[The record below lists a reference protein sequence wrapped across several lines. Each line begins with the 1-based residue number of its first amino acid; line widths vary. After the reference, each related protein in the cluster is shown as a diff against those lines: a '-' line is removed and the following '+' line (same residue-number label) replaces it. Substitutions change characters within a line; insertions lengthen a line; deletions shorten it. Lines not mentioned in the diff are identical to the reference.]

1 MSQTPRRRSV
11 VLNGH
16 HTSISLEDEF
26 WEVLREIADA
36 QECSMNALIAEID
49 RVRRG
54 NLSSAIRL
62 YVLDDLRS
70 RVGPRAG

>member
-16 HTSISLEDEF
+16 HTSVSLEDEF
-26 WEVLREIADA
+26 WEALREIADA

-49 RVRRG
+49 GARRG

-70 RVGPRAG
+70 RVGPRAD

>member
-16 HTSISLEDEF
+16 HTSVSLEDEF

-36 QECSMNALIAEID
+36 QECSVNALIAEID

-62 YVLDDLRS
+62 YILDNLRS
-70 RVGPRAG
+70 RVGPQAG